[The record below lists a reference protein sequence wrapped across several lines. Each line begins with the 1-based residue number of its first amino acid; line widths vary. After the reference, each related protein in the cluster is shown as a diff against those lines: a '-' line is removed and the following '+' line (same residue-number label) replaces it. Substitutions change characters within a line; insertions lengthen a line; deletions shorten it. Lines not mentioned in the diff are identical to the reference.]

1 MLISIGEFKLKSL
14 LLLLAPLFMALRG
27 YLETKIKEKNKNFF
41 FNGFLRFLAR
51 SSVFIFW
58 IFYRKAMASKKKEK
72 QKIIS
77 SQNKTIN
84 DNDNDLKNN
93 KKKFINQFDLEKE
106 KDERKLMIIK
116 SKKSKNSLYI
126 LIFIAFFD
134 FFSVSIHILISEVK
148 IQKDISLGLLTIFS
162 CIRIYILAI
171 LSLILIKYTKSYA
184 HHYFSAINIGIVGLI
199 MVTLSFIFE
208 KEETNEDFLIKLLL
222 MIIPEILFSIM
233 FTLGYIYLVNT
244 DGNLYKILFING
256 ITGIT
261 LSIFLQIIFYFFK
274 CNNIELFNQDFN
286 FCDKEKNKFITVLY
300 NFKSFN
306 NFNGIISISVIIT
319 NFFENIFIFLLIY
332 SFSINHFGASFPMSS
347 ILLQFIQKTYS
358 GDDLKYPYIVGCL
371 IIIFM
376 SLVYNEFIIL
386 KFCGFDKNTKIEIR
400 RRAILEFNSISSIE
414 NDKEKDDFPSRESLV

>member
-1 MLISIGEFKLKSL
+1 MIATDI
-14 LLLLAPLFMALRG
+14 
-27 YLETKIKEKNKNFF
+27 KI
-41 FNGFLRFLAR
+41 
-51 SSVFIFW
+51 
-58 IFYRKAMASKKKEK
+58 RK
-72 QKIIS
+72 
-77 SQNKTIN
+77 
-84 DNDNDLKNN
+84 DL
-93 KKKFINQFDLEKE
+93 
-106 KDERKLMIIK
+106 
-116 SKKSKNSLYI
+116 
-126 LIFIAFFD
+126 
-134 FFSVSIHILISEVK
+134 
-148 IQKDISLGLLTIFS
+148 SLGLLTIFS
-162 CIRIYILAI
+162 CIRIYALAI
-171 LSLILIKYTKSYA
+171 LSLLLIKYTKSYS
-184 HHYFSAINIGIVGLI
+184 HHYFSSIIIGIVGLI
-199 MVTLSFIFE
+199 MLILSFFFE
-208 KEETNEDFLIKLLL
+208 KEKNKDFFIKLLL

>member
-1 MLISIGEFKLKSL
+1 
-14 LLLLAPLFMALRG
+14 
-27 YLETKIKEKNKNFF
+27 
-41 FNGFLRFLAR
+41 
-51 SSVFIFW
+51 
-58 IFYRKAMASKKKEK
+58 
-72 QKIIS
+72 
-77 SQNKTIN
+77 
-84 DNDNDLKNN
+84 
-93 KKKFINQFDLEKE
+93 
-106 KDERKLMIIK
+106 
-116 SKKSKNSLYI
+116 
-126 LIFIAFFD
+126 
-134 FFSVSIHILISEVK
+134 
-148 IQKDISLGLLTIFS
+148 
-162 CIRIYILAI
+162 
-171 LSLILIKYTKSYA
+171 
-184 HHYFSAINIGIVGLI
+184 
-199 MVTLSFIFE
+199 
-208 KEETNEDFLIKLLL
+208 